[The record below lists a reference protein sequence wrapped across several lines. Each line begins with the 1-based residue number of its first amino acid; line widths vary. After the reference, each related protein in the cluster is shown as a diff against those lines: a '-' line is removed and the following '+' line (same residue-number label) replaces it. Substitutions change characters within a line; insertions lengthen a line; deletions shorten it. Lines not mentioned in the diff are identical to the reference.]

1 MMDYAKK
8 YSNVI
13 YSVSKTMKEVQKM
26 EGPTLLNA
34 ANQLNKITPLEKLQ
48 EKRAWRDS
56 CLLQLAQLKNKM
68 RSPKS

>member
-1 MMDYAKK
+1 
-8 YSNVI
+8 
-13 YSVSKTMKEVQKM
+13 MKEVQKM

-56 CLLQLAQLKNKM
+56 CLLQLAQLKKKM